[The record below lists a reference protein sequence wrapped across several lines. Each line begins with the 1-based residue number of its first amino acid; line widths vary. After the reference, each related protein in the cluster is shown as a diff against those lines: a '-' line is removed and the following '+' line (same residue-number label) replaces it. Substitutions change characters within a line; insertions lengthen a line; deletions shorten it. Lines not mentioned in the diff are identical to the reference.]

1 MLSSRMKSRC
11 STRPHLVAGVIL
23 VTALGVL
30 VSAAPGVA
38 TSLEFGIG
46 ANGPFIHRPGLRIL
60 FLAAAVRYIYRH
72 RIPEHTGDE
81 LLCNTCVFTIAPGG
95 ESGLSGQVDANNDGD
110 FDDPEDLSGTLLSGS
125 IDTVSVTEPQPGTDG
140 EIVLTVSYTADI
152 NLELLAYYGL
162 PDLPVSG
169 TVQLTYFGSNY
180 GGLMSSGQLQGG
192 NPPGADMVATVVTSE
207 AASLLLLASGLAGVG
222 LWRRKRVK
230 AS

>member
-11 STRPHLVAGVIL
+11 STRPHLAAGVIL

-81 LLCNTCVFTIAPGG
+81 IPEHTGDELLCNTCVFTIAPGG
-95 ESGLSGQVDANNDGD
+95 
-110 FDDPEDLSGTLLSGS
+110 
-125 IDTVSVTEPQPGTDG
+125 G
-140 EIVLTVSYTADI
+140 ERALR
-152 NLELLAYYGL
+152 
-162 PDLPVSG
+162 
-169 TVQLTYFGSNY
+169 
-180 GGLMSSGQLQGG
+180 
-192 NPPGADMVATVVTSE
+192 
-207 AASLLLLASGLAGVG
+207 AG
-222 LWRRKRVK
+222 
-230 AS
+230 